1 MVSIKEGSIDTTL
14 EDSLRDFGTLAHLSI
29 IEGNTGE
36 VWDDSLGSVL
46 LEILIDGGVDKGS
59 NGGLSGRDN
68 LGKNSA
74 LQERD
79 QDVGNL
85 GDGSTGKFDV
95 NIIRVDV
102 DIEGSNLKLRS

>member
-1 MVSIKEGSIDTTL
+1 MSIVK
-14 EDSLRDFGTLAHLSI
+14 
-29 IEGNTGE
+29 GNTGE

-46 LEILIDGGVDKGS
+46 LEILIDSGVDKGS
-59 NGGLSGRDN
+59 NGGLSSGDN
-68 LGKNSA
+68 LGKDSA
-74 LQERD
+74 LQQRD

-85 GDGSTGKFDV
+85 RDGSSGKFDV